1 MQAVVWLAQPRCF
14 QTLPDQNAYAH
25 HVTDS
30 IRNRGV
36 PGSQHVSSSGRTLQF
51 WEGWHSSENAVR
63 FWTPSPRVPKEAD
76 ARCYAFTT
84 AYATMIP
91 LCNVFCVQ
99 SNTPTPS
106 HT

>member
-1 MQAVVWLAQPRCF
+1 MYSWWRARRAAELSRLWLHALLF
-14 QTLPDQNAYAH
+14 
-25 HVTDS
+25 
-30 IRNRGV
+30 RNYSPQCLGLFIATARN
-36 PGSQHVSSSGRTLQF
+36 GRTLQF
-51 WEGWHSSENAVR
+51 GEGWHSSENAVR

-99 SNTPTPS
+99 SNTPTPC
-106 HT
+106 H